1 MLKEISSVFSFLTIF
16 PSSNANLENIAK
28 YMYLFPIVGIAIGL
42 LIGSLGFGLSFILDP
57 LLVSLLVVASIAI
70 VTGIHHADGLAD
82 FADGL
87 MVKGSKDRKLK
98 AMKDLSTGSAGIVA
112 IVLYL
117 VGLVVTISLTSG
129 FDLFKAILISEI
141 LAKFSMVLMASLGNS
156 ASLGSNSPFVK
167 IMKDKKKLAAA
178 FIIMLIPVI
187 VIGETTGLVML
198 GATVAITLFLLAIS
212 ARSFGGITGDV
223 LGATNELTR
232 LASLM
237 VFVSI

>member
-16 PSSNANLENIAK
+16 PSSNATLENTAK
-28 YMYLFPIVGIAIGL
+28 YMYLFPIVGIVIGL
-42 LIGSLGFGLSFILDP
+42 LVGSFGFGLSFLLDP

-70 VTGIHHADGLAD
+70 ITGIHHADGLAD

-98 AMKDLSTGSAGIVA
+98 AMKDLSTGSGGIVA

-117 VGLVVTISLTSG
+117 VGLIITISLTSG
-129 FDLFKAILISEI
+129 FDLFRAILISEI

-167 IMKDKKKLAAA
+167 IMKDKKKLSAA

-187 VIGETTGLVML
+187 TIGETTGLVML
-198 GATVAITLFLLAIS
+198 GVTVTLTLFLLAIS
-212 ARSFGGITGDV
+212 NRSFGGITGDV

-232 LASLM
+232 LASLI